1 MASGNSAGARAP
13 ADIQHYRFQAP
24 SLPAGAVQRTSIIER
39 VMQSDG
45 ARVVL
50 LQGPAGHGKSTALHQ
65 LRTACEARGC
75 VTGWL
80 SLEEADNDTRRFYQH
95 LQGMAAGLGAAEG
108 PAAGDGGRNR
118 SDWLIGRLQGAAQPA
133 ALFLDDFQAL
143 SNKTV
148 LAFCRELFERVPAN
162 ARIFIGTRSMPEIG
176 LTRLVVNQ
184 RALVLR
190 ADDLRFSPSEVE
202 LFFSGTE
209 RVEVSPDEIAAIYR
223 RTEGWPA
230 ALQLFRLS
238 LGSSRVRRSLG
249 DLTSYRPRELA
260 EYLAENVLAL
270 QPPDIQNFLR
280 RTSLL
285 QRLTASLCQAVTGRD
300 DSQELL
306 LRLESSGL
314 FLRGLDSDRRWFQYH
329 ALFASF
335 LGDHLQEQ
343 SPGVARDVHRK
354 AARWHLECG
363 NYEETVHHAV
373 ACRDFALAA
382 DTLDTWASQLV
393 ADAQII
399 TMERWFD
406 QLPFEEVARRP
417 SLLIKSAWAL
427 VFLHRRQ
434 KLKPVLKLLE
444 QRAAAGADDVN
455 VVLSMA
461 AIAADDVAGS
471 RRWVERVAV
480 REEKAQT
487 FAAFELGAAAN
498 LSAYH
503 MEAAGDFEQARAL
516 LALARAHNERGG
528 ATFSGGY
535 TVAMHGINLLLQ
547 GQLREA
553 LEVFRAGLAESRMHA
568 DKSVASAA
576 LVSCYIWTLYEA
588 NELDLA
594 EALFGRH
601 HDIISDSALL
611 DFLAVAY
618 LAMARIQD
626 ARGRAGRALEVLDEA
641 EAIGHGHGWQRLI
654 RTVNWE
660 RARRALVAGNLEQAA
675 AIAATDPAAPG
686 VNVGDKRSLAAA
698 PGSSAGEAGRRL
710 FSEDAE
716 GEGLGR
722 IRLAIHR
729 LEFKDA
735 AAALAEEFPVQRS
748 RVYRQIKL
756 SLLEAQLH
764 HRRDEGNA
772 AHRCLR
778 KALQLAAS
786 GGLVRCFLDEG
797 EMVLHL
803 LREEYQCLLDAD
815 EGDAAPGVNR
825 AFIEQ
830 LLRASGTDLSRTRD
844 AREVKP
850 LDPLTDREKEILV
863 FLANGVSNK
872 EMAGR
877 LFVSENTVKFHL
889 KNVYSKL
896 AVGSRLQAITAA
908 RKLGLVH

>member
-1 MASGNSAGARAP
+1 MASGNTAGARAP
-13 ADIQHYRFQAP
+13 ADVHHYRFQAP
-24 SLPAGAVQRTSIIER
+24 SQPAGAVQRTSIIER
-39 VMQSDG
+39 ALRSDS

-50 LQGPAGHGKSTALHQ
+50 LQGPAGHGKSTALQQ
-65 LRTACEARGC
+65 LRSVCEARGW

-80 SLEEADNDTRRFYQH
+80 TLDEADNDTRRFYQH
-95 LQGMAAGLGAAEG
+95 LQGTAAGFGAADG

-133 ALFLDDFQAL
+133 ALFLDDFQVL

-148 LAFCRELFERVPAN
+148 LAFFRELFERAPVN

-209 RVEVSPDEIAAIYR
+209 RVEVSRDEIAAIYR

-249 DLTSYRPRELA
+249 DLTNYRPRELA

-285 QRLTASLCQAVTGRD
+285 PRLTASLCQAVTGRC

-306 LRLESSGL
+306 LRLERSGL
-314 FLRGLDSDRRWFQYH
+314 FLRGLDSDQRWFQYH
-329 ALFASF
+329 ALFSSF

-343 SPGVARDVHRK
+343 SPNVAREVHRK
-354 AARWHLECG
+354 AARWHLERG
-363 NYEETVHHAV
+363 NYEETVHHAA
-373 ACRDFALAA
+373 ACRDFGLAA

-434 KLKPVLKLLE
+434 KLKPLLKLLE
-444 QRAAAGADDVN
+444 ERAGQGSADVN

-471 RRWVERVAV
+471 RNWVERIAV
-480 REEKAQT
+480 RDERADT
-487 FAAFELGAAAN
+487 FGAFELGAAAN
-498 LSAYH
+498 LSAFH
-503 MEAAGDFEQARAL
+503 VAAAGEFEPARSL

-528 ATFSGGY
+528 AIFSGGY
-535 TVAMHGINLLLQ
+535 TVGLQGINLMLQ
-547 GQLREA
+547 GQLRDA
-553 LEVFRAGLAESRMHA
+553 LEVFRAGLAETRMHA

-576 LVSCYIWTLYEA
+576 LVSCCLWTLYEA
-588 NELDLA
+588 NELDQA

-611 DFLAVAY
+611 DFLAAAY
-618 LAMARIQD
+618 LSVARIHD

-641 EAIGHGHGWQRLI
+641 EAIGHGHGWERLI
-654 RTVNWE
+654 RAVSWE
-660 RARRALVAGNLEQAA
+660 RTRRALLAGNLEQAS
-675 AIAATDPAAPG
+675 AIAALIPAG
-686 VNVGDKRSLAAA
+686 R
-698 PGSSAGEAGRRL
+698 AGEPGRRL

-716 GEGLGR
+716 GEHLGR

-729 LEFKDA
+729 MDLKDA
-735 AAALAEEFPVQRS
+735 AEWLAEEFSQHRG
-748 RVYRQIKL
+748 RVYRHIKL
-756 SLLEAQLH
+756 NLLEAQLH
-764 HRRDEGNA
+764 QRRDELNS

-778 KALQLAAS
+778 RALQLAAP
-786 GGLVRCFLDEG
+786 GGFVRCFLDEG
-797 EMVLHL
+797 DGVLQL
-803 LREEYQCLLDAD
+803 LREEYQRLLDAD
-815 EGDAAPGVNR
+815 EADVAPGVSR
-825 AFIEQ
+825 AYIER
-830 LLRASGTDLSRTRD
+830 LLQCSGTDLSRVRDPRTRQ
-844 AREVKP
+844 P
-850 LDPLTDREKEILV
+850 LEPLSDREKEILG

-872 EMAGR
+872 EMALR

-889 KNVYSKL
+889 KNIYSKM
-896 AVGSRLQAITAA
+896 AVRSRLQAITAG
-908 RKLGLVH
+908 RKLGLVS